1 MIGTT
6 RCEPPEKLRATS
18 GYHWLRRTDGC
29 GITPPAIWTWC
40 MPEAVWRAQGIERT
54 PEDMHHEWVT
64 AVAPPADIAATDSW
78 QPIATAPRDGTV
90 IDLWFAGQWNKRMC
104 EFAWR
109 LEYWYSEYKI
119 VAYNDSRVITHWRP
133 LPAGPKETGD
143 EG

>member
-1 MIGTT
+1 
-6 RCEPPEKLRATS
+6 
-18 GYHWLRRTDGC
+18 
-29 GITPPAIWTWC
+29 

-90 IDLWFAGQWNKRMC
+90 IDLWFAGHWNKRMC